1 MLENL
6 YDIVERK
13 VVESFISQLSD
24 IFLFFGRVSKI
35 CSQEDFEDQK
45 RSDAFSSELESGTTK
60 KKITKKEF
68 SQMKMMYLTR
78 LSSLD
83 FLYKEK
89 YFMELFILLMEKYF
103 NSRENNN
110 EEYLFGLHFFKII
123 ISNIPQSLLLEN
135 YERKLEFFK

>member
-35 CSQEDFEDQK
+35 CSQEE
-45 RSDAFSSELESGTTK
+45 SDDPKTNDLSSEIEPGSTTK

-83 FLYKEK
+83 FLYKER

-123 ISNIPQSLLLEN
+123 ISNIHKSLLLEN
-135 YERKLEFFK
+135 YECKF